1 MKTFEEFRKES
12 YSKLDEGVGSLIWNW
27 GVKPTIKYQAGSRGY
42 NKAMDAT
49 GNKGSVGGQ
58 LATGIGANFVPWGKI
73 GKGLVG
79 AGKNAV
85 KAYMGWR
92 MLR

>member
-12 YSKLDEGVGSLIWNW
+12 YSKLDENVGTAIWNW

-49 GNKGSVGGQ
+49 GNKGSAGGQ
-58 LATGIGANFVPWGKI
+58 FASGIGANFVPWGKI
-73 GKGLVG
+73 GKGLW
-79 AGKNAV
+79 NAA
-85 KAYMGWR
+85 KFGYSLTR
-92 MLR
+92 LK